1 MLPLYIKD
9 DIQLPYFIVTCLFL
23 GFSYVYIQRDIGL
36 MGFSDFTRK
45 SLLILV
51 SAGIE

>member
-9 DIQLPYFIVTCLFL
+9 DIQLPYFIITCIFL

-45 SLLILV
+45 ALLILV
-51 SAGIE
+51 SAVVK